1 MSPYLALSGF
11 SILSVIL
18 IYFEHREQ
26 KIKGAGIWLLSIW
39 ILYSITKPLGSWLN
53 IKSTMEQGSPYD
65 RIFLLSIFVLALLIA
80 IARKFEWQS
89 MLKNNI
95 IFFLL
100 LSYMLLS
107 VSWSRFPGISFRRW
121 VKEAITIGI
130 FGMVI
135 SEEAPVKTVFSAF
148 KRAIYV
154 AIPGSLMLI
163 KYFPEFG
170 RQYGR
175 WSGEMMWVGVATQK
189 NGLALICIFSIIF
202 LLWYNWDYFSKW
214 RHAPNKILL
223 LIDLVIIALSFFL
236 FLGPNRTFKY
246 SATSTIALIFG
257 LLILFMY
264 HFFKKRQKAINP
276 RLITYSLIFISLVG
290 IMMPFSGKVP
300 MTKLASFFGREA
312 TLTGRTH
319 IWSLLVP
326 YAWKKPLLGYGEGG
340 FWTTALREQIESH
353 AHNGYLD
360 AVLELG
366 FLGLFLLLVFIFS
379 ATRKYLNLTEQ
390 FNKISFLFISFVFM
404 FLIHNCAESTLSS
417 LSDFPFS
424 LIIMMSFI
432 PVEKIIEYE
441 TENNLSTK

>member
-1 MSPYLALSGF
+1 MSPYLALIGF
-11 SILSVIL
+11 SIISAFL
-18 IYFEHREQ
+18 IYFEHLEH
-26 KIKGAGIWLLSIW
+26 KIKGAGIWLLTIW
-39 ILYSITKPLGSWLN
+39 VLYSITKPIGSWLN

-65 RIFLLSIFVLALLIA
+65 RVFLLAIFTLALFIS
-80 IARKFEWQS
+80 IARKFEWQT
-89 MLKNNI
+89 MLKNNV

-100 LSYMLLS
+100 LSYMLFS

-121 VKEAITIGI
+121 VKEAITLGI
-130 FGMVI
+130 FAMVL
-135 SEEAPVKTVFSAF
+135 SEEAPVKTIFSAF

-154 AIPGSLMLI
+154 AIPCSLVLI

-175 WSGEMMWVGVATQK
+175 WSGEVMWVGVATQK
-189 NGLALICIFSIIF
+189 NGLALICIFSIVF
-202 LLWYNWDYFSKW
+202 LLWYNWDYIFKW
-214 RHAPNKILL
+214 KFAPSKILL
-223 LIDLVIIALSFFL
+223 LIDLFIMAVSFFL

-246 SATSTIALIFG
+246 SATSTISMIFG

-264 HFFKKRQKAINP
+264 SFFKKRQKTINTG
-276 RLITYSLIFISLVG
+276 LVTYSLVFISLMG
-290 IMMPFSGKVP
+290 IMLPFSGKVP
-300 MTKLASFFGREA
+300 MAKLVSFFGREA

-326 YAWKKPLLGYGEGG
+326 YVWKKPLLGYGEGG

-366 FLGLFLLLVFIFS
+366 FLGLFLLLIFIFA
-379 ATRKYLNLTEQ
+379 ATKKYLSLTEQ

-424 LIIMMSFI
+424 FIIMMSFI

-441 TENNLSTK
+441 NEHNLPAK